1 MIKIK
6 SLLCVLLLIVSV
18 YTYAQGEAASNDW
31 AKIGL
36 KGKVKSV
43 KTSIYFAE
51 EKDNDFI
58 KGTPFSQGIY
68 PAEKIKQYSE
78 MERMGVKAFFIQFL
92 VNIIPS
98 AIAFDKNGF
107 ITEKWLYNTVS
118 PKKIVYTYDKKNRLI
133 DKSTFVHDF
142 LETKDTLVYNAK
154 GQLEEEVLD
163 LKTKDETIYTYTYNV
178 DGELIQRNFKKTKY
192 LPLFKEIYIY
202 NNKRLVNKEIY
213 QFDQLIWRGLYESG
227 AEGELIKA
235 ISQKIDDFIWHSKY
249 AYDQNNQLKEEYL
262 LINESE
268 NNGFLNKF
276 GSDRRLTYHLTFS
289 TNYLCEY
296 KYRDDK
302 QGNWVRMITYENGVP
317 ILYVER
323 KIEYFK

>member
-1 MIKIK
+1 MKIK
-6 SLLCVLLLIVSV
+6 SFFCVLLLIVGV
-18 YTYAQGEAASNDW
+18 CGYAQGEVAGNDW
-31 AKIGL
+31 SKMGL

-51 EKDNDFI
+51 EKGNDFA
-58 KGTPFSQGIY
+58 KGSTLSQGIY
-68 PAEKIKQYSE
+68 PVKKNKQYDE

-98 AIAFDKNGF
+98 AITFDKNGF
-107 ITEKWLYNTVS
+107 ITEKWRYDDIF
-118 PKKIVYTYDKKNRLI
+118 PKKIVYTYDKKHRLI
-133 DKSTFVHDF
+133 DKSTFVDEV
-142 LETKDTLVYNAK
+142 LETKDTLVYNTK
-154 GQLEEEVLD
+154 GQLEKEVLD

-178 DGELIQRNFKKTKY
+178 DGELIQRNFEKTED

-202 NNKRLVNKEIY
+202 NNKRLVNKEVY
-213 QFDQLIWRGLYESG
+213 QFDRLIWRGLYEYG

-249 AYDQNNQLKEEYL
+249 TYDQNNQLKEEYL

-276 GSDRRLTYHLTFS
+276 GSDRRLMYHLTFS
-289 TNYLCEY
+289 TDYLCEY
-296 KYRDDK
+296 KYTDDK
-302 QGNWVRMITYENGVP
+302 QGNWMRMITYEQGVP
-317 ILYVER
+317 MLYVER

>member
-1 MIKIK
+1 MKIK
-6 SLLCVLLLIVSV
+6 SFFCVILLIVSV
-18 YTYAQGEAASNDW
+18 YTYAQGEVANNDW
-31 AKIGL
+31 SKMGL

-51 EKDNDFI
+51 EKGNDFA
-58 KGTPFSQGIY
+58 KGSTLSQGIY
-68 PAEKIKQYSE
+68 PVKKIKQYSE

-98 AIAFDKNGF
+98 AITFDKNGF
-107 ITEKWLYNTVS
+107 ITEKWRYDDIF
-118 PKKIVYTYDKKNRLI
+118 PKKIVYTYDKKHRLI
-133 DKSTFVHDF
+133 DKSTFVDEV
-142 LETKDTLVYNAK
+142 LETKDTLVYNTK
-154 GQLEEEVLD
+154 GQLEKEILD

-178 DGELIQRNFKKTKY
+178 DGELIQRNFKRTED

-202 NNKRLVNKEIY
+202 NNKRLVNKEVY
-213 QFDQLIWRGLYESG
+213 QFDRLIWRGLYEYG

-249 AYDQNNQLKEEYL
+249 TYDQNNQLKEEYL

-289 TNYLCEY
+289 TDYLCEY
-296 KYRDDK
+296 KYTDDK
-302 QGNWVRMITYENGVP
+302 QGNWIKMITYENGVP
-317 ILYVER
+317 MLYVER

>member
-1 MIKIK
+1 MKIK
-6 SLLCVLLLIVSV
+6 SFFCVLLLIVSV
-18 YTYAQGEAASNDW
+18 YTYAQGEVAGNDW
-31 AKIGL
+31 SKMGL
-36 KGKVKSV
+36 RGKVKSV

-51 EKDNDFI
+51 EKGNDFA
-58 KGTPFSQGIY
+58 KGSTLSQGIY
-68 PAEKIKQYSE
+68 PVKKIKQYSE

-98 AIAFDKNGF
+98 AITFDKNGF
-107 ITEKWLYNTVS
+107 ITEKWRYDDIF
-118 PKKIVYTYDKKNRLI
+118 PKKIVYTYDKKHRLI
-133 DKSTFVHDF
+133 DKSTFVDEV
-142 LETKDTLVYNAK
+142 LETKDTLVYNTK
-154 GQLEEEVLD
+154 GQLEKEILD

-178 DGELIQRNFKKTKY
+178 DGELIQRNFKRTED

-202 NNKRLVNKEIY
+202 NNKRLVNKEVY
-213 QFDQLIWRGLYESG
+213 QFDRLIWRGLYEYG

-249 AYDQNNQLKEEYL
+249 TYDQNNQLKEEYL

-289 TNYLCEY
+289 TDYLCEY
-296 KYRDDK
+296 KYTDDK
-302 QGNWVRMITYENGVP
+302 QGNWVRMITYEQGVP
-317 ILYVER
+317 MLYVER

>member
-1 MIKIK
+1 MKIK
-6 SLLCVLLLIVSV
+6 SFFCVLLLIVSV
-18 YTYAQGEAASNDW
+18 YAYAQGEAAGNDW
-31 AKIGL
+31 AKMGL

-51 EKDNDFI
+51 EKGNDFA
-58 KGTPFSQGIY
+58 KGSTLSQGIY
-68 PAEKIKQYSE
+68 PVKKIKQYSE

-98 AIAFDKNGF
+98 AITFDKNGF
-107 ITEKWLYNTVS
+107 ITEKWRYDDIF
-118 PKKIVYTYDKKNRLI
+118 PKKIVYTYDKKHRLI
-133 DKSTFVHDF
+133 DKSTFVDEV
-142 LETKDTLVYNAK
+142 LETKDTLVYNTK
-154 GQLEEEVLD
+154 GQLEKEVLD

-178 DGELIQRNFKKTKY
+178 DGELIQRNFKRTED

-202 NNKRLVNKEIY
+202 NNKRLVNKEVY
-213 QFDQLIWRGLYESG
+213 QFDRLIWRGLYEYG

-249 AYDQNNQLKEEYL
+249 TYGQNNQLKEEYL

-289 TNYLCEY
+289 TDYLCEY
-296 KYRDDK
+296 KYTDDK
-302 QGNWVRMITYENGVP
+302 QGNWVRMITYEQGVP
-317 ILYVER
+317 MLYVER

>member
-1 MIKIK
+1 MKIK
-6 SLLCVLLLIVSV
+6 SFFCVLLLIVSV
-18 YTYAQGEAASNDW
+18 YTYAQGEVAGNDW
-31 AKIGL
+31 SKMGL

-51 EKDNDFI
+51 EKGNDFA
-58 KGTPFSQGIY
+58 KGSTLSQGIY
-68 PAEKIKQYSE
+68 PVKKIKQYSE

-98 AIAFDKNGF
+98 AITFDKNGF
-107 ITEKWLYNTVS
+107 ITEKWRYDDIF
-118 PKKIVYTYDKKNRLI
+118 PKKIVYTYDKKHRLI
-133 DKSTFVHDF
+133 DKSTFVDEV

-154 GQLEEEVLD
+154 GQLEKEVLD

-178 DGELIQRNFKKTKY
+178 DGELIQRNFKRTED

-202 NNKRLVNKEIY
+202 NNKRLVNKELY
-213 QFDQLIWRGLYESG
+213 QFDRLIWRGLYEYG

-249 AYDQNNQLKEEYL
+249 TYDQNNQLKEEYL

-276 GSDRRLTYHLTFS
+276 GSNRRLTYHLTFS
-289 TNYLCEY
+289 TDYLCEY
-296 KYRDDK
+296 KYTDDK
-302 QGNWVRMITYENGVP
+302 QGNWVRMITYEQGVP
-317 ILYVER
+317 MLYVER

>member
-1 MIKIK
+1 MKIK
-6 SLLCVLLLIVSV
+6 SFFCVLLLIVSV
-18 YTYAQGEAASNDW
+18 YAYAQGEAAGNDW
-31 AKIGL
+31 AKMGL

-51 EKDNDFI
+51 EKGNDFA
-58 KGTPFSQGIY
+58 KGSTLSQGIY
-68 PAEKIKQYSE
+68 PVKKIKQYSE

-98 AIAFDKNGF
+98 AITFDKNGF
-107 ITEKWLYNTVS
+107 ITEKWRYDDIF
-118 PKKIVYTYDKKNRLI
+118 PKKIVYTYDKKHRLI
-133 DKSTFVHDF
+133 DKSTFVDEV
-142 LETKDTLVYNAK
+142 LETKDTLVYNTK
-154 GQLEEEVLD
+154 GQLEKEVLD

-178 DGELIQRNFKKTKY
+178 DGELIQRNFKRTED

-202 NNKRLVNKEIY
+202 NNKRLVNKEVY
-213 QFDQLIWRGLYESG
+213 QFDRLIWRGLYEYG

-249 AYDQNNQLKEEYL
+249 TYDQNNQLKEEYL

-268 NNGFLNKF
+268 KNGFLNRF

-296 KYRDDK
+296 KYTDDK
-302 QGNWVRMITYENGVP
+302 QGNWVKMITYEQGVP

-323 KIEYFK
+323 KIEYF

>member
-1 MIKIK
+1 MKMK
-6 SLLCVLLLIVSV
+6 YFSCVLLLIVSV
-18 YTYAQGEAASNDW
+18 YTYAQGEVAGNDW
-31 AKIGL
+31 SKMGL

-51 EKDNDFI
+51 EKGNDFA
-58 KGTPFSQGIY
+58 KGSTLSQGIY
-68 PAEKIKQYSE
+68 PVKKIKQYSE

-98 AIAFDKNGF
+98 AITFDKNGF
-107 ITEKWLYNTVS
+107 ITEKWRYDDIF

-133 DKSTFVHDF
+133 DKSTFVDEV
-142 LETKDTLVYNAK
+142 LETKDTAIYNIK
-154 GQLEEEVLD
+154 GQLEKEILD

-178 DGELIQRNFKKTKY
+178 DGELIQRNLKKTED

-202 NNKRLVNKEIY
+202 NNKRLVNKELY
-213 QFDQLIWRGLYESG
+213 QFDQLIWRGLYEYG
-227 AEGELIKA
+227 AEGELIKV

-249 AYDQNNQLKEEYL
+249 TYDQNNQLKEEYL

-289 TNYLCEY
+289 TDYLCEY
-296 KYRDDK
+296 KYTDDK
-302 QGNWVRMITYENGVP
+302 QGNWVRMITYEQGVP
-317 ILYVER
+317 MLYVER

>member
-1 MIKIK
+1 MKIK
-6 SLLCVLLLIVSV
+6 SFFCILLLIVSV
-18 YTYAQGEAASNDW
+18 YTYAQGEVAGNDW
-31 AKIGL
+31 SKMGL

-51 EKDNDFI
+51 EKGNDFA
-58 KGTPFSQGIY
+58 KGSTLSQGIY
-68 PAEKIKQYSE
+68 PVKKIKQYSE

-98 AIAFDKNGF
+98 AITFDKNGF
-107 ITEKWLYNTVS
+107 ITEKWRYDDIF
-118 PKKIVYTYDKKNRLI
+118 PKKIVYTYDKKHRLI
-133 DKSTFVHDF
+133 DKSTFVDEV
-142 LETKDTLVYNAK
+142 LETKDTLVYNTK
-154 GQLEEEVLD
+154 GQLEKEILD

-178 DGELIQRNFKKTKY
+178 DGELIQRNFKRTED

-213 QFDQLIWRGLYESG
+213 QFDRLIWRGLYEYG

-249 AYDQNNQLKEEYL
+249 TYGQNNQLKEEYL

-289 TNYLCEY
+289 TDYLCEY
-296 KYRDDK
+296 KYTDDK
-302 QGNWVRMITYENGVP
+302 QGNWVRMITYEQGVP
-317 ILYVER
+317 MLYVER

>member
-1 MIKIK
+1 MKIK
-6 SLLCVLLLIVSV
+6 SFFCVLLLIVSA
-18 YTYAQGEAASNDW
+18 YAYAQGEAAGNDW
-31 AKIGL
+31 SKMGL

-51 EKDNDFI
+51 AKDNDFI

-68 PAEKIKQYSE
+68 PPEKIKQYSE

-98 AIAFDKNGF
+98 AITFDKNGF
-107 ITEKWLYNTVS
+107 ITEKWRYDDIF
-118 PKKIVYTYDKKNRLI
+118 PKKIVYTYDKKHRLI
-133 DKSTFVHDF
+133 DKSTFVDEV
-142 LETKDTLVYNAK
+142 LETKDTLVYNTK
-154 GQLEEEVLD
+154 GQLEKEILD

-178 DGELIQRNFKKTKY
+178 DGELIQRNFKRTED

-202 NNKRLVNKEIY
+202 NNKRLVNKELY
-213 QFDQLIWRGLYESG
+213 QFDQLIWRGLYEYG
-227 AEGELIKA
+227 AEEELIKA

-249 AYDQNNQLKEEYL
+249 TYDQNNQLKEEYL

-289 TNYLCEY
+289 TDYLCEY
-296 KYRDDK
+296 KYTDDK

-317 ILYVER
+317 MLYVER

>member
-1 MIKIK
+1 MKIK
-6 SLLCVLLLIVSV
+6 SFFCILLLIVSV

-43 KTSIYFAE
+43 ETSIYFAE

-118 PKKIVYTYDKKNRLI
+118 PKKIVYTYNKKNRLI

-142 LETKDTLVYNAK
+142 LETKDTLIYNAK

-213 QFDQLIWRGLYESG
+213 QFDQLIWRGLYEYG

>member
-1 MIKIK
+1 MKIK
-6 SLLCVLLLIVSV
+6 SFFCVLLLIVSV
-18 YTYAQGEAASNDW
+18 YTYAQGEVAGNDW
-31 AKIGL
+31 SKMGL

-51 EKDNDFI
+51 EKGNDFA
-58 KGTPFSQGIY
+58 KGSTLSQGIY
-68 PAEKIKQYSE
+68 PVKKIKQYSE

-98 AIAFDKNGF
+98 AITFDKNGF
-107 ITEKWLYNTVS
+107 ITEKWRYDDIF
-118 PKKIVYTYDKKNRLI
+118 PKKTVYTYDKKHRLI
-133 DKSTFVHDF
+133 DKSTFVDEV

-154 GQLEEEVLD
+154 GQLEKEVLD

-178 DGELIQRNFKKTKY
+178 DGELIQRNFKRTED

-202 NNKRLVNKEIY
+202 NNKRLVNKEVY
-213 QFDQLIWRGLYESG
+213 QFDRLIWRGLYEYG

-249 AYDQNNQLKEEYL
+249 TYDQNNQLKEEYL

-289 TNYLCEY
+289 TDYLCEY
-296 KYRDDK
+296 KYTDDK
-302 QGNWVRMITYENGVP
+302 QGNWVRMITYEQGVP
-317 ILYVER
+317 MLYVER

>member
-1 MIKIK
+1 MKIK
-6 SLLCVLLLIVSV
+6 SFFCVLLLIVSV
-18 YTYAQGEAASNDW
+18 YAYAQGEAASNDW
-31 AKIGL
+31 SKMGL

-51 EKDNDFI
+51 EKGNDFA
-58 KGTPFSQGIY
+58 KGSTLSQGIY
-68 PAEKIKQYSE
+68 PVKKIKQYSE

-98 AIAFDKNGF
+98 AITFDKNGF
-107 ITEKWLYNTVS
+107 ITEKWRYDDIF
-118 PKKIVYTYDKKNRLI
+118 PKKIVYTYDKKHRLI
-133 DKSTFVHDF
+133 DKSTFVDEV

-154 GQLEEEVLD
+154 GQLEKEILD

-178 DGELIQRNFKKTKY
+178 DGELIQRNFKKTED

-202 NNKRLVNKEIY
+202 NNKRLVNKEVY
-213 QFDQLIWRGLYESG
+213 QFDRLVWRGLYEYG

-249 AYDQNNQLKEEYL
+249 TYDQNNHLKEEYL

-289 TNYLCEY
+289 TDYLCEY
-296 KYRDDK
+296 KYTDDK
-302 QGNWVRMITYENGVP
+302 QGNWVRMITYEQGVP
-317 ILYVER
+317 MLYVER

>member
-1 MIKIK
+1 MKIK
-6 SLLCVLLLIVSV
+6 SFFCVILLIVSV
-18 YTYAQGEAASNDW
+18 YAYAQGEAAGNDW
-31 AKIGL
+31 SKMGL

-51 EKDNDFI
+51 EKGNDFA
-58 KGTPFSQGIY
+58 KGSTLSQGIY
-68 PAEKIKQYSE
+68 PVKKIKQYSE

-98 AIAFDKNGF
+98 AITFDKNGF
-107 ITEKWLYNTVS
+107 ITEKWRYDDIF
-118 PKKIVYTYDKKNRLI
+118 PKKIVYTYDKKHRLI
-133 DKSTFVHDF
+133 DKSTFVDEV
-142 LETKDTLVYNAK
+142 LETKDTLVYNTK
-154 GQLEEEVLD
+154 GQLEKEVLD

-178 DGELIQRNFKKTKY
+178 DGELIQRNFKRTED

-202 NNKRLVNKEIY
+202 NNKRLVNKEVY
-213 QFDQLIWRGLYESG
+213 QFDRLIWRGLYEYG

-249 AYDQNNQLKEEYL
+249 TYDQNNQLKEEYL

-289 TNYLCEY
+289 TDYLCEY
-296 KYRDDK
+296 KYTDDK
-302 QGNWVRMITYENGVP
+302 QGNWIKMITYENGVP
-317 ILYVER
+317 MLYVER

>member
-1 MIKIK
+1 MENLTKII
-6 SLLCVLLLIVSV
+6 CLLLLGCCIDA
-18 YTYAQGEAASNDW
+18 YAQDETASNDW

-51 EKDNDFI
+51 EKGNDFA
-58 KGTPFSQGIY
+58 KGSTLSQGIY
-68 PAEKIKQYSE
+68 PVKKIKQYSE

-98 AIAFDKNGF
+98 AITFDKNGF
-107 ITEKWLYNTVS
+107 ITEKWRYDDIF
-118 PKKIVYTYDKKNRLI
+118 PKKIVYTYDKKHRLI
-133 DKSTFVHDF
+133 DKSTFVDEV
-142 LETKDTLVYNAK
+142 LETKDTLVYNTK
-154 GQLEEEVLD
+154 GQLEKEILD

-178 DGELIQRNFKKTKY
+178 DGELIQRNFKRTED

-202 NNKRLVNKEIY
+202 NNKRLVNKEVY
-213 QFDQLIWRGLYESG
+213 QFDRLVWRGLYEYG

-249 AYDQNNQLKEEYL
+249 TYDQNNQLKEEYL

-289 TNYLCEY
+289 TDYLCEY
-296 KYRDDK
+296 KYTDDK
-302 QGNWVRMITYENGVP
+302 QGNWVRMITYEQGVP
-317 ILYVER
+317 MLYVER

>member
-1 MIKIK
+1 MKIK
-6 SLLCVLLLIVSV
+6 SFFCVILLIVSV
-18 YTYAQGEAASNDW
+18 YAYAQGEAAGNDW
-31 AKIGL
+31 SKMGL

-51 EKDNDFI
+51 EKGNDFA
-58 KGTPFSQGIY
+58 KGSTLSQGIY
-68 PAEKIKQYSE
+68 PVKKIKQYSE

-98 AIAFDKNGF
+98 AITFDKNGF
-107 ITEKWLYNTVS
+107 ITEKWRYDDIF
-118 PKKIVYTYDKKNRLI
+118 PKKIVYTYDKKHRLI

-142 LETKDTLVYNAK
+142 LETKDTLIYNTK
-154 GQLEEEVLD
+154 GQLEKEVLD

-178 DGELIQRNFKKTKY
+178 DGELIQRNFKRTED

-202 NNKRLVNKEIY
+202 NNKRLVNKEVY
-213 QFDQLIWRGLYESG
+213 QFDRLIWRGLYEYG

-249 AYDQNNQLKEEYL
+249 TYDQNNQLKEEYL

-289 TNYLCEY
+289 TDYLCEY
-296 KYRDDK
+296 KYTDDK
-302 QGNWVRMITYENGVP
+302 QGNWVRMITYEQGVP
-317 ILYVER
+317 MLYVER

>member
-1 MIKIK
+1 MKIK
-6 SLLCVLLLIVSV
+6 SFFCVILLIVSV
-18 YTYAQGEAASNDW
+18 YTYAQGEVANNDW
-31 AKIGL
+31 SKMGL

-51 EKDNDFI
+51 EKGNDFA
-58 KGTPFSQGIY
+58 KGSTLSQGIY
-68 PAEKIKQYSE
+68 PVKKIKQYSE

-98 AIAFDKNGF
+98 AITFDKNGF
-107 ITEKWLYNTVS
+107 ITEKWRYDDIF
-118 PKKIVYTYDKKNRLI
+118 PKKIVYTYDKKHRLI
-133 DKSTFVHDF
+133 DKSTFVDEV
-142 LETKDTLVYNAK
+142 LETKDTLVYNTK
-154 GQLEEEVLD
+154 GQLEKEILD

-178 DGELIQRNFKKTKY
+178 DGELIQRNFKRTED

-202 NNKRLVNKEIY
+202 NNKRLVNKELY
-213 QFDQLIWRGLYESG
+213 QFDQLIWRGLYEYG

-249 AYDQNNQLKEEYL
+249 TYDQNNQLKEEYL

-296 KYRDDK
+296 KYTDDK
-302 QGNWVRMITYENGVP
+302 QGNWVRMITYEQGVP
-317 ILYVER
+317 MLYVER
-323 KIEYFK
+323 NIEYFK

>member
-1 MIKIK
+1 MKIK
-6 SLLCVLLLIVSV
+6 SFFCILLLIVSV

-107 ITEKWLYNTVS
+107 ITKKWLYNTVS

-142 LETKDTLVYNAK
+142 LETKDTLIYNAK

-202 NNKRLVNKEIY
+202 NNKRLVNKEAY
-213 QFDQLIWRGLYESG
+213 QFDQLIWRGLYEYG

-268 NNGFLNKF
+268 NKGFLNKF

-296 KYRDDK
+296 KYTDDK

>member
-1 MIKIK
+1 MKIK
-6 SLLCVLLLIVSV
+6 SFFCVILLIVSV
-18 YTYAQGEAASNDW
+18 YTYAQGEVANNDW
-31 AKIGL
+31 SKMGL

-51 EKDNDFI
+51 EKGNDFA
-58 KGTPFSQGIY
+58 KGSTLSQGIY
-68 PAEKIKQYSE
+68 PVKKIKQYSE

-98 AIAFDKNGF
+98 AITFDKNGF
-107 ITEKWLYNTVS
+107 ITEKWRYDDIF
-118 PKKIVYTYDKKNRLI
+118 PKKIVYTYDKKHRLI
-133 DKSTFVHDF
+133 DKSTFVDEV
-142 LETKDTLVYNAK
+142 LETKDTLVYNTK
-154 GQLEEEVLD
+154 GQLEKEILD

-178 DGELIQRNFKKTKY
+178 DGELIQRNFKRTED

-202 NNKRLVNKEIY
+202 NNKRLVNKEVY
-213 QFDQLIWRGLYESG
+213 QFDRLIWRGLYEYG

-249 AYDQNNQLKEEYL
+249 TYDQNNQLKEEYL

-289 TNYLCEY
+289 TDYLCEY
-296 KYRDDK
+296 KYTDDK
-302 QGNWVRMITYENGVP
+302 QGNWVRMITYEQGVP
-317 ILYVER
+317 MLYVER
-323 KIEYFK
+323 NIEYFK

>member
-1 MIKIK
+1 MKIK
-6 SLLCVLLLIVSV
+6 SLLGVLLLIVSV
-18 YTYAQGEAASNDW
+18 YGYAQGEAAGNDW
-31 AKIGL
+31 AAMGL
-36 KGKVKSV
+36 KGKVKLV
-43 KTSIYFAE
+43 ETGFYFAE

-78 MERMGVKAFFIQFL
+78 MERMGVKAFFIYFL

-98 AIAFDKNGF
+98 AITFDKNGF

-142 LETKDTLVYNAK
+142 LETKDTLIYNAK

-202 NNKRLVNKEIY
+202 NNKRLVNKEAY
-213 QFDQLIWRGLYESG
+213 QFDQLIWRGLYEYG

-296 KYRDDK
+296 KYTDDK

>member
-1 MIKIK
+1 MKIK
-6 SLLCVLLLIVSV
+6 SFFCVLLLIVSV
-18 YTYAQGEAASNDW
+18 YAYAQGEAASNDW
-31 AKIGL
+31 SKMGL

-51 EKDNDFI
+51 EKGNDFA
-58 KGTPFSQGIY
+58 KGSTLSQGIY
-68 PAEKIKQYSE
+68 PVKKIKQYSE

-98 AIAFDKNGF
+98 AITFDKNGF
-107 ITEKWLYNTVS
+107 ITEKWRYDDIF
-118 PKKIVYTYDKKNRLI
+118 PKKIVYTYDKKHRLI
-133 DKSTFVHDF
+133 DKSTFVDEV
-142 LETKDTLVYNAK
+142 LETKDTLVYNTK
-154 GQLEEEVLD
+154 GQLEKEILD

-178 DGELIQRNFKKTKY
+178 DGELIQRNFKRTED

-202 NNKRLVNKEIY
+202 NNKRLVNKEVY
-213 QFDQLIWRGLYESG
+213 QFDRLIWRGLYEYG
-227 AEGELIKA
+227 AEEELIKA

-249 AYDQNNQLKEEYL
+249 TYDQNNQLKEEYL

-289 TNYLCEY
+289 TDYLCEY
-296 KYRDDK
+296 KYTDDK
-302 QGNWVRMITYENGVP
+302 QGNWVRMITYEQGVP
-317 ILYVER
+317 MLYVER

>member
-1 MIKIK
+1 MKIK
-6 SLLCVLLLIVSV
+6 SLLGVLLLIVSV
-18 YTYAQGEAASNDW
+18 YGYAQGEAAGNDW
-31 AKIGL
+31 AAMGL
-36 KGKVKSV
+36 KGKVKLV
-43 KTSIYFAE
+43 ETGFYFAE

-78 MERMGVKAFFIQFL
+78 MERMGVKAFFIYFL

-98 AIAFDKNGF
+98 AITFDKNGF

-142 LETKDTLVYNAK
+142 LETKDTLIYNAK

-178 DGELIQRNFKKTKY
+178 DGELIQRNFKKTED

-202 NNKRLVNKEIY
+202 NNKRLVNKEAY
-213 QFDQLIWRGLYESG
+213 QFDQLIWRGLYEYG

>member
-1 MIKIK
+1 MKIK
-6 SLLCVLLLIVSV
+6 SFFCVLLLIVSV
-18 YTYAQGEAASNDW
+18 YAYAQGEAAGNDW
-31 AKIGL
+31 TKMGL

-51 EKDNDFI
+51 EKGNDFA
-58 KGTPFSQGIY
+58 KGSTLSQGIY
-68 PAEKIKQYSE
+68 PVKKIKQYSE

-98 AIAFDKNGF
+98 AITFDKNGF
-107 ITEKWLYNTVS
+107 ITEKWRYDDIF
-118 PKKIVYTYDKKNRLI
+118 PKKIVYTYDEKHRLI
-133 DKSTFVHDF
+133 DKSTFVDEV
-142 LETKDTLVYNAK
+142 LETKDTLVYNTK
-154 GQLEEEVLD
+154 EQLEKEILD

-178 DGELIQRNFKKTKY
+178 DGELIQRNFKKVED

-202 NNKRLVNKEIY
+202 NNKRLVNKEVY
-213 QFDQLIWRGLYESG
+213 QFDQLIWRGLYEYG

-249 AYDQNNQLKEEYL
+249 TYDQNNQLKEEYL

-289 TNYLCEY
+289 TDYLCEY
-296 KYRDDK
+296 KYTDDK
-302 QGNWVRMITYENGVP
+302 QGNWVRMITYEQGVP
-317 ILYVER
+317 MLYVER

>member
-1 MIKIK
+1 MKIK
-6 SLLCVLLLIVSV
+6 SFFCVILLIVSV
-18 YTYAQGEAASNDW
+18 YTYAQGEVANNDW
-31 AKIGL
+31 SKMGL

-51 EKDNDFI
+51 EKGNDFA
-58 KGTPFSQGIY
+58 KGATLSQGIY
-68 PAEKIKQYSE
+68 PVKKIKQYSE

-98 AIAFDKNGF
+98 AITFDKNGF
-107 ITEKWLYNTVS
+107 ITEKWRYDDIF
-118 PKKIVYTYDKKNRLI
+118 PKKIVYTYDKKHRLI
-133 DKSTFVHDF
+133 DKSTFVDEV
-142 LETKDTLVYNAK
+142 LETKDTLVYNTK
-154 GQLEEEVLD
+154 GQLEKEILD

-178 DGELIQRNFKKTKY
+178 DGELIQRNFKKVED

-202 NNKRLVNKEIY
+202 NNKRLVNKELY
-213 QFDQLIWRGLYESG
+213 QFDQLIWRGLYEYG

-249 AYDQNNQLKEEYL
+249 TYDQNNQLKEEYL

-268 NNGFLNKF
+268 KNGFLNRF

-296 KYRDDK
+296 KYTDDK
-302 QGNWVRMITYENGVP
+302 QGNWVKMITYEQGVP

-323 KIEYFK
+323 KIEYF

>member
-78 MERMGVKAFFIQFL
+78 MERMGVKAFFIYFL

-98 AIAFDKNGF
+98 AITFDKNGF

-163 LKTKDETIYTYTYNV
+163 LKIKDETIYTYTYNV

-213 QFDQLIWRGLYESG
+213 QFDQLIWRGLYEYG

>member
-1 MIKIK
+1 MKIK
-6 SLLCVLLLIVSV
+6 SFFCILLLIVSV
-18 YTYAQGEAASNDW
+18 YIYAQGEVAGNDW
-31 AKIGL
+31 TAMGL

-51 EKDNDFI
+51 EKGNDFA
-58 KGTPFSQGIY
+58 KGSTLSQGIY
-68 PAEKIKQYSE
+68 PVKKIKQYSE

-133 DKSTFVHDF
+133 DKSTFVHEF

-154 GQLEEEVLD
+154 GQLEKEVLD

-178 DGELIQRNFKKTKY
+178 DGELIQRNFKKVED
-192 LPLFKEIYIY
+192 LPLYKEIYIY
-202 NNKRLVNKEIY
+202 NNKRLVNKELY
-213 QFDQLIWRGLYESG
+213 QFDQLIWRGLYEYG

-249 AYDQNNQLKEEYL
+249 TYDQNNQLKEEYL

-289 TNYLCEY
+289 TDYLCEY
-296 KYRDDK
+296 KYTDDK
-302 QGNWVRMITYENGVP
+302 QGNWVRMITYEQGVP
-317 ILYVER
+317 MLYVER

>member
-1 MIKIK
+1 MKIK
-6 SLLCVLLLIVSV
+6 SFFCVILLIVSV
-18 YTYAQGEAASNDW
+18 YAYAQGEAAGNDW
-31 AKIGL
+31 SKMGL

-51 EKDNDFI
+51 EKGNDFA
-58 KGTPFSQGIY
+58 KGSTLSQGIY
-68 PAEKIKQYSE
+68 PVKKIKQYSE

-98 AIAFDKNGF
+98 AITFDKNGF
-107 ITEKWLYNTVS
+107 ITEKWRYDDIF
-118 PKKIVYTYDKKNRLI
+118 PKKIVYTYDKKHRLI
-133 DKSTFVHDF
+133 DKSTFVDEV
-142 LETKDTLVYNAK
+142 LETKDTLVYNTK
-154 GQLEEEVLD
+154 GQLEKEVLD

-178 DGELIQRNFKKTKY
+178 DGELIQRNFKRTED

-202 NNKRLVNKEIY
+202 NNKRLVNKELY
-213 QFDQLIWRGLYESG
+213 QFDRLIWRGLYEYG

-249 AYDQNNQLKEEYL
+249 TYDQNNQLKEEYL

-289 TNYLCEY
+289 TDYLCEY
-296 KYRDDK
+296 KYTDDK
-302 QGNWVRMITYENGVP
+302 QGNWVRMITYEQGVP
-317 ILYVER
+317 MLYVER

>member
-1 MIKIK
+1 MKIK
-6 SLLCVLLLIVSV
+6 SFFCVLLLIVSV
-18 YTYAQGEAASNDW
+18 YTYAQGEVISTNWAAM
-31 AKIGL
+31 GL

-51 EKDNDFI
+51 EKGNDFA
-58 KGTPFSQGIY
+58 KGSTLSQGIY
-68 PAEKIKQYSE
+68 PVKKIKQYSE

-98 AIAFDKNGF
+98 AITFDKNGF
-107 ITEKWLYNTVS
+107 ITEKWRYDDIF

-133 DKSTFVHDF
+133 DKSTFVDEV
-142 LETKDTLVYNAK
+142 LETKDTLVYNTK
-154 GQLEEEVLD
+154 GQLEKEILD

-178 DGELIQRNFKKTKY
+178 DGDLIQRNFKKTED

-202 NNKRLVNKEIY
+202 NNKRLVNKEVY
-213 QFDQLIWRGLYESG
+213 QFDRLIWRGLYEYG

-249 AYDQNNQLKEEYL
+249 TYDQNNQLKEEYL

-276 GSDRRLTYHLTFS
+276 GSDKRLTYHLTFS
-289 TNYLCEY
+289 TDYLCEY
-296 KYRDDK
+296 KYTDDK
-302 QGNWVRMITYENGVP
+302 QGNWVRMITYEQGVP
-317 ILYVER
+317 MLYVER

>member
-1 MIKIK
+1 MKIK
-6 SLLCVLLLIVSV
+6 SFFCVILLIVSV
-18 YTYAQGEAASNDW
+18 YAYAQGEAAGNDW
-31 AKIGL
+31 SKMGL

-51 EKDNDFI
+51 EKGNDFA
-58 KGTPFSQGIY
+58 KGSTLSQGIY
-68 PAEKIKQYSE
+68 PVKKIKQYSE

-98 AIAFDKNGF
+98 AITFDKNGF
-107 ITEKWLYNTVS
+107 ITEKWRYDDIF
-118 PKKIVYTYDKKNRLI
+118 PKKIVYTYDKKHRLI
-133 DKSTFVHDF
+133 DKSTFVDEV
-142 LETKDTLVYNAK
+142 LETKDTLVYNTK
-154 GQLEEEVLD
+154 GQLEKEILD

-178 DGELIQRNFKKTKY
+178 DGELIQRNFKRTED

-202 NNKRLVNKEIY
+202 NNKRLVNKEVY
-213 QFDQLIWRGLYESG
+213 QFDRLIWRGLYEYG

-249 AYDQNNQLKEEYL
+249 TYDQNNHLKEEYL

-289 TNYLCEY
+289 TDYLCEY
-296 KYRDDK
+296 KYTDDK
-302 QGNWVRMITYENGVP
+302 QGNWVRMITYEQGVP
-317 ILYVER
+317 MLYVER

>member
-1 MIKIK
+1 MKIK
-6 SLLCVLLLIVSV
+6 SFFCVILLIVSV
-18 YTYAQGEAASNDW
+18 YTYAQGEVANNDW
-31 AKIGL
+31 SKMGL

-51 EKDNDFI
+51 EKGNDFA
-58 KGTPFSQGIY
+58 KGATLSQGIY
-68 PAEKIKQYSE
+68 PVKKIKQYSE

-98 AIAFDKNGF
+98 AITFDKNGF
-107 ITEKWLYNTVS
+107 ITEKWRYDDIF
-118 PKKIVYTYDKKNRLI
+118 PKKIVYTYDKKHRLI
-133 DKSTFVHDF
+133 DKSTFVDEV
-142 LETKDTLVYNAK
+142 LETKDTLVYNTK
-154 GQLEEEVLD
+154 GQLEKEILD

-178 DGELIQRNFKKTKY
+178 DGELIQRNFKRTED

-202 NNKRLVNKEIY
+202 NNKRLVNKEVY
-213 QFDQLIWRGLYESG
+213 QFDRLIWRGLYEYG

-249 AYDQNNQLKEEYL
+249 TYDQNNQLKEEYL

-289 TNYLCEY
+289 TDYLCEY
-296 KYRDDK
+296 KYTDDK
-302 QGNWVRMITYENGVP
+302 QGNWVRMITYEQGVP
-317 ILYVER
+317 MLYVER
-323 KIEYFK
+323 NIEYFK

>member
-1 MIKIK
+1 MKIK
-6 SLLCVLLLIVSV
+6 SFFCVLLLIVSV
-18 YTYAQGEAASNDW
+18 YAYAQGEAAGNDW
-31 AKIGL
+31 SKMGL

-51 EKDNDFI
+51 EKGNDFA
-58 KGTPFSQGIY
+58 KGSTLSQGIY
-68 PAEKIKQYSE
+68 PVKKIKQYSE

-98 AIAFDKNGF
+98 AITFDKNGF
-107 ITEKWLYNTVS
+107 ITEKWRYDDIF
-118 PKKIVYTYDKKNRLI
+118 PKKIVYTYDKKHRLI
-133 DKSTFVHDF
+133 DKSTFVDEV
-142 LETKDTLVYNAK
+142 LETKDTLVYNTK
-154 GQLEEEVLD
+154 GQLEKEILD

-178 DGELIQRNFKKTKY
+178 DGELIQRNFKRTED

-202 NNKRLVNKEIY
+202 NNKRLVNKEVY
-213 QFDQLIWRGLYESG
+213 QFDRLIWRGLYEYG

-249 AYDQNNQLKEEYL
+249 TYDQNNQLKEEYL

-289 TNYLCEY
+289 TDYLCEY
-296 KYRDDK
+296 KYTDDK
-302 QGNWVRMITYENGVP
+302 QGNWVRMITYEQGIP
-317 ILYVER
+317 MLYVER

>member
-1 MIKIK
+1 MKIK
-6 SLLCVLLLIVSV
+6 SFFCILLLIVSV
-18 YTYAQGEAASNDW
+18 YTYAQGEVANNDW
-31 AKIGL
+31 SKMGL

-51 EKDNDFI
+51 EKGNDFA
-58 KGTPFSQGIY
+58 KGATLSQGIY
-68 PAEKIKQYSE
+68 PVKKIKQYSE

-98 AIAFDKNGF
+98 AITFDKNGF
-107 ITEKWLYNTVS
+107 ITEKWRYDDIF
-118 PKKIVYTYDKKNRLI
+118 PKKIVYTYDKKHRLI
-133 DKSTFVHDF
+133 DKSTFVDEV
-142 LETKDTLVYNAK
+142 LETKDTLVYNTK
-154 GQLEEEVLD
+154 GQLEKEILD

-178 DGELIQRNFKKTKY
+178 DGELIQRNFKRTED

-202 NNKRLVNKEIY
+202 NNKRLVNKEVY
-213 QFDQLIWRGLYESG
+213 QFDRLIWRGLYEYG

-249 AYDQNNQLKEEYL
+249 TYDQNNQLKEEYL

-296 KYRDDK
+296 KYTDDK

>member
-1 MIKIK
+1 MKIK
-6 SLLCVLLLIVSV
+6 SFFCVILLIVSV
-18 YTYAQGEAASNDW
+18 YAYAQGEAAGNDW
-31 AKIGL
+31 SKMGL

-51 EKDNDFI
+51 EKGNDFA
-58 KGTPFSQGIY
+58 KGSTLSQGIY
-68 PAEKIKQYSE
+68 PVKKIKQYSE

-98 AIAFDKNGF
+98 AITFDKNGF
-107 ITEKWLYNTVS
+107 ITEKWRYDDIF
-118 PKKIVYTYDKKNRLI
+118 PKKIVYTYDKKHRLI
-133 DKSTFVHDF
+133 DKSTFVDEV

-154 GQLEEEVLD
+154 GQLEKEVLD

-178 DGELIQRNFKKTKY
+178 DGELIQRNFKRTED

-202 NNKRLVNKEIY
+202 NNKRLVNKEVY
-213 QFDQLIWRGLYESG
+213 QFDRLIWRGLYEYG
-227 AEGELIKA
+227 AEEELIKA

-249 AYDQNNQLKEEYL
+249 TYDQNNQLKEEYL

-289 TNYLCEY
+289 TDYLCEY
-296 KYRDDK
+296 KYTDDK
-302 QGNWVRMITYENGVP
+302 QGNWVRMITYEQGVP
-317 ILYVER
+317 MLYVER

>member
-1 MIKIK
+1 MENLTKII
-6 SLLCVLLLIVSV
+6 CLLLLGCCIDA
-18 YTYAQGEAASNDW
+18 YAQDETASNDW

-51 EKDNDFI
+51 EKGNDFA
-58 KGTPFSQGIY
+58 KGSTLSQGIY
-68 PAEKIKQYSE
+68 PVKKIKQYSE

-98 AIAFDKNGF
+98 AITFDKNGF
-107 ITEKWLYNTVS
+107 ITEKWRYDDIF
-118 PKKIVYTYDKKNRLI
+118 PKKIVYTYDKKHRLI
-133 DKSTFVHDF
+133 DKSTFVDEV
-142 LETKDTLVYNAK
+142 LETKDTLVYNTK
-154 GQLEEEVLD
+154 GQLEKEILD

-178 DGELIQRNFKKTKY
+178 DGELIQRNFKRTED

-202 NNKRLVNKEIY
+202 NNKRLVNKEVY
-213 QFDQLIWRGLYESG
+213 QFDRLIWRGLYEYG
-227 AEGELIKA
+227 AEEELIKA

-249 AYDQNNQLKEEYL
+249 TYDQNNQLKEEYL

-289 TNYLCEY
+289 TDYLCEY
-296 KYRDDK
+296 KYTDDK
-302 QGNWVRMITYENGVP
+302 QGNWVRMITYEQGVP
-317 ILYVER
+317 MLYVER

>member
-1 MIKIK
+1 MKMK
-6 SLLCVLLLIVSV
+6 YFLCVLLLIVSV
-18 YTYAQGEAASNDW
+18 YTYAQGEVAGNDW
-31 AKIGL
+31 SKMGL

-51 EKDNDFI
+51 EKGNDFAQ
-58 KGTPFSQGIY
+58 GSTLSQGIY
-68 PAEKIKQYSE
+68 PVKKIKQYDE

-98 AIAFDKNGF
+98 AITFDKNGF
-107 ITEKWLYNTVS
+107 ITEKWRYDDIF
-118 PKKIVYTYDKKNRLI
+118 PKKIVYTYDKKHRLI
-133 DKSTFVHDF
+133 DKSTFVDEV
-142 LETKDTLVYNAK
+142 LETKDTLVYNTK
-154 GQLEEEVLD
+154 GQLEKEILD

-178 DGELIQRNFKKTKY
+178 DGELIQRNFKRTED

-213 QFDQLIWRGLYESG
+213 QFDRLIWRGLYEYG

-249 AYDQNNQLKEEYL
+249 TYDQNNQLKEEYL

-289 TNYLCEY
+289 TDYLCEY
-296 KYRDDK
+296 KYTDDK
-302 QGNWVRMITYENGVP
+302 QGNWVRMITYEQGVP
-317 ILYVER
+317 MLYVER

>member
-1 MIKIK
+1 MKIK
-6 SLLCVLLLIVSV
+6 SFFCVLLLIVSV
-18 YTYAQGEAASNDW
+18 YTYAQGEVAGNDW
-31 AKIGL
+31 SKMGL
-36 KGKVKSV
+36 KGKVKLV

-51 EKDNDFI
+51 EKGNDFA
-58 KGTPFSQGIY
+58 KGSTLSQGIY
-68 PAEKIKQYSE
+68 PVKKIKQYSE

-98 AIAFDKNGF
+98 AITFDKNGF
-107 ITEKWLYNTVS
+107 ITEKWCYDDIF
-118 PKKIVYTYDKKNRLI
+118 PKKIVYTYDKKHRLI
-133 DKSTFVHDF
+133 DKSTFVDEV
-142 LETKDTLVYNAK
+142 LETKDTLVYNTK
-154 GQLEEEVLD
+154 GQLEKEILD

-178 DGELIQRNFKKTKY
+178 DGELIQRNFKKVED

-202 NNKRLVNKEIY
+202 NNKRLVNKELY
-213 QFDQLIWRGLYESG
+213 QFDQLIWRGLYEYG

-235 ISQKIDDFIWHSKY
+235 ISQKIDDFMWHSKY

-268 NNGFLNKF
+268 NNGFLNRF

-296 KYRDDK
+296 KYTDDK
-302 QGNWVRMITYENGVP
+302 QGNWVKMITYEQGVP

-323 KIEYFK
+323 KIEYF

>member
-1 MIKIK
+1 MKIK
-6 SLLCVLLLIVSV
+6 SFFCVILLIVSV
-18 YTYAQGEAASNDW
+18 YAYAQGEAAGNDW
-31 AKIGL
+31 SKMGL

-51 EKDNDFI
+51 EKGNDFA
-58 KGTPFSQGIY
+58 KGSTLSQGIY
-68 PAEKIKQYSE
+68 PVKKIKQYSE

-98 AIAFDKNGF
+98 AITFDKNGF
-107 ITEKWLYNTVS
+107 ITEKWRYDDIF
-118 PKKIVYTYDKKNRLI
+118 PKKIVYTYDKKHRLI
-133 DKSTFVHDF
+133 DKSTFVDEV
-142 LETKDTLVYNAK
+142 LETKDTLVYNTK
-154 GQLEEEVLD
+154 GQLEKEILD

-178 DGELIQRNFKKTKY
+178 DGELIQRNFKRTED

-202 NNKRLVNKEIY
+202 NNKRLVNKEVY
-213 QFDQLIWRGLYESG
+213 QFDRLIWRGLYEYG

-249 AYDQNNQLKEEYL
+249 TYDQNNQLKEEYL

-289 TNYLCEY
+289 TDYLCEY
-296 KYRDDK
+296 KYTDDK
-302 QGNWVRMITYENGVP
+302 QGNWIKMITYENGVP
-317 ILYVER
+317 MLYVER

>member
-1 MIKIK
+1 MKIK
-6 SLLCVLLLIVSV
+6 SFFCVLLLIVSV
-18 YTYAQGEAASNDW
+18 YTYAQGEVANNDW
-31 AKIGL
+31 SKMGL

-51 EKDNDFI
+51 EKGNDFA
-58 KGTPFSQGIY
+58 KGSTLSQGIY
-68 PAEKIKQYSE
+68 PVKKIKQYSE

-98 AIAFDKNGF
+98 AITFDKNGF
-107 ITEKWLYNTVS
+107 ITEKWRYDDIF
-118 PKKIVYTYDKKNRLI
+118 PKKIVYTYDKKHRLI
-133 DKSTFVHDF
+133 DKSTFVDEV
-142 LETKDTLVYNAK
+142 LETKDTLVYNTK
-154 GQLEEEVLD
+154 GQLEKEILD

-178 DGELIQRNFKKTKY
+178 DGELIQRNFKKVED

-202 NNKRLVNKEIY
+202 NNKRLVNKELY
-213 QFDQLIWRGLYESG
+213 QFDQLIWRGLYEYG

-249 AYDQNNQLKEEYL
+249 TYDQNNQLKEEYL

-268 NNGFLNKF
+268 KNGFLNRF

-296 KYRDDK
+296 KYTDDK
-302 QGNWVRMITYENGVP
+302 QGNWVKMITYEQGVP

-323 KIEYFK
+323 KIEYF